1 MDQFDIV
8 ETEILHSKITD
19 ENEQEEANREL
30 VDLIEEVDQEDSD
43 DPEKIDCVYKVIGN
57 FGPWHLKFLA
67 YYTIVYFI
75 SAFHNIGI
83 VFYAAR
89 NNFWCADL
97 DRNLSEPERKM
108 LINKCIPGCK
118 QYDYDRSLYGT
129 TVVTE
134 FGLICDKA
142 WFVSACASIYQVGY
156 AVSSII
162 VGYSSDKYGRKL
174 TYKAMVIIEI
184 L

>member
-1 MDQFDIV
+1 MNFQPCLI
-8 ETEILHSKITD
+8 
-19 ENEQEEANREL
+19 
-30 VDLIEEVDQEDSD
+30 DLFLIGSLSLSLL
-43 DPEKIDCVYKVIGN
+43 VIGN
-57 FGPWHLKFLA
+57 FGPWHLKFVS

-156 AVSSII
+156 AFSSII

-184 L
+184 FSGFGQALAPNVYVFLVSRFVLGISAYGRRVP